1 MAGNEV
7 ANRNGKFM
15 EPVSKWFGYGL
26 FFGIA
31 LGLGCDRYK
40 IIETKISRKKSESI
54 EVYEP
59 SRELNIESPKQ
70 VNASTITVSLKI
82 SISGFSNSNGSCR
95 VAVYLDKAHFN
106 DPEYAM
112 AKESIHIVDSK
123 AIWQV
128 EVPIPVGTEQDGEA
142 VSRLAVSAYHDE
154 NENSRLDKNSFGIPT
169 ERYGFSNN
177 PKRGYGPPKFR
188 EVVMLLDS
196 TEPLSNSKVSLDVP
210 VLIK

>member
-1 MAGNEV
+1 
-7 ANRNGKFM
+7 M
-15 EPVSKWFGYGL
+15 EPASKWIGCGL

-31 LGLGCDRYK
+31 VGLGCDRYNNV
-40 IIETKISRKKSESI
+40 EAKISQKKSESI
-54 EVYEP
+54 AIYEP
-59 SRELNIESPKQ
+59 RRELNVETPKQ

-82 SISGFSNSNGSCR
+82 SISGFANSNGSCR
-95 VAVYLDKAHFN
+95 VAVYSGKTHFN